1 LIRITDKTLSCLDD
15 YDAAPEQL
23 RALCELLLELGTDF
37 TELSVDAY
45 RKMGTLPKNGKYIL
59 KVEDVIEVRKYPGF
73 DRYICRHSG
82 FVTPIEVVTEIQVND
97 INEIH
102 LLRQYQNY
110 ANVRITGL
118 DDIMC
123 HDYKM
128 AFQQIMK
135 NILGKI
141 ELCPENRYFCAT
153 AIVVEW
159 ILSGGRNVAA
169 SFAGIGDYAPLEEVL
184 MALRLELRY
193 KPNMNYT
200 VYPRIKELFEEITG
214 QEIPPH
220 KAIIGS
226 NIFDVE
232 AGIHADGILKD
243 PNIYEPYEPELV
255 GDKRCLV
262 LGKYSGKAAV
272 VIKLKELGITEDSSA
287 VSALLEAVRQ
297 RSIEKQSSLTDDDF
311 IELVKA
317 M

>member
-1 LIRITDKTLSCLDD
+1 LIRITDKTLSCLDE

-23 RALCELLLELGTDF
+23 RTLCGLLLELGTDF
-37 TELSVDAY
+37 MELSVDAY
-45 RKMGTLPKNGKYIL
+45 QKIGVLPQNGRYIL
-59 KVEDVIEVRKYPGF
+59 KVEDVIEGRSYPGF

-82 FVTPIEVVTEIQVND
+82 FVTPIENITEIQVND
-97 INEIH
+97 INEINF
-102 LLRQYQNY
+102 LRQYQNLT
-110 ANVRITGL
+110 NVRITGL

-128 AFQQIMK
+128 AFEQIMK
-135 NILGKI
+135 NISGKI

-153 AIVVEW
+153 AIAVEW
-159 ILSGGRNVAA
+159 ILFGGRNVAA

-193 KPNMNYT
+193 KPNMNYA
-200 VYPRIKELFEEITG
+200 VYPHIKELFEEITG
-214 QEIPPH
+214 QEIPAH

-243 PNIYEPYEPELV
+243 PNIYEPFNPELV

-262 LGKYSGKAAV
+262 LGKHSGKAAV
-272 VIKLKELGITEDSSA
+272 IIKLKELGITEDPIT
-287 VSALLEAVRQ
+287 VSHLLEAVRQ
-297 RSIEKQSSLTDDDF
+297 KSIEKQASLSDEDF

>member
-1 LIRITDKTLSCLDD
+1 MIRITDKTLSCLDD
-15 YDAAPEQL
+15 YDATPEQL
-23 RALCELLLELGTDF
+23 RTLCELLLELGADF
-37 TELSVDAY
+37 NELSVDAY
-45 RKMGTLPKNGKYIL
+45 KKMGALPKNGKYIL
-59 KVEDVIEVRKYPGF
+59 KVEDVIEARKYPEF

-97 INEIH
+97 INEIN
-102 LLRQYQNY
+102 LLRQYQKN

-128 AFQQIMK
+128 AFEQIAK
-135 NILGKI
+135 NVPGKVEI
-141 ELCPENRYFCAT
+141 CPENGYSCAT
-153 AIVVEW
+153 AIAVEW
-159 ILSGGRNVAA
+159 ILFGGINVAA
-169 SFAGIGDYAPLEEVL
+169 SFAGIGNCAPLEEIL

-193 KPNMNYT
+193 KPNMNYA
-200 VYPRIKELFEEITG
+200 VYPCLKELFEQITRKK
-214 QEIPPH
+214 IPPH

-232 AGIHADGILKD
+232 AGIHADGIAKD

-262 LGKYSGKAAV
+262 LGKHSGRAAV
-272 VIKLKELGITEDSSA
+272 VIKLKELGITKDSTT
-287 VSALLEAVRQ
+287 VSQLLEAVR
-297 RSIEKQSSLTDDDF
+297 RKSIEKQSSLTDDDF
-311 IELVKA
+311 IKLVKV